1 MTSYANRITDLEKQI
16 ALLKQQELQEQENKK
31 NNSIEYNFER
41 IQQILDW
48 NDMRTDSKWKE
59 MTINEIKNNYRCPG
73 DVATDRQVEGF
84 IKGQPNNFRDLVRSM
99 MLFGRCAT
107 PEAGCSGNGIGRRI
121 YTHDDKYIE
130 YSKQNSLPVQKG
142 EGNIGLLNM
151 LQSIN
156 TSLNILN
163 QRLSKIEKLIDD

>member
-1 MTSYANRITDLEKQI
+1 
-16 ALLKQQELQEQENKK
+16 
-31 NNSIEYNFER
+31 
-41 IQQILDW
+41 
-48 NDMRTDSKWKE
+48 
-59 MTINEIKNNYRCPG
+59 
-73 DVATDRQVEGF
+73 
-84 IKGQPNNFRDLVRSM
+84 M

-107 PEAGCSGNGIGRRI
+107 PEAGCSGNGMCRRI

-163 QRLSKIEKLIDD
+163 QRVSKIEKLIDDKKTD